1 MQFGL
6 SAPKR
11 NADGGY
17 MCSVREGTERM
28 FGRTAGKVLVLAQGE
43 AFSRIAFASRT
54 SRALTVLW
62 EGDALA
68 LFSLPE
74 VGCVLASGGQDVLCA
89 ARFFA
94 AVRRVPCALFPTQ
107 ATLDGVFE
115 RRAQVHILG
124 KAQDVALAEGE
135 LFCDEEL
142 LRASLAEGYARLL
155 LSRLALLEARMT
167 GLICRRPFGGQAYE
181 RAFALLEPVR
191 GELTAEQV
199 VEYNL
204 RMRLLERE
212 GAPVGEG
219 RALARLYCDAPQ
231 PSLWAQRALSAL
243 YYAFLGR
250 GKPRAFLVPDYRARA
265 ASSGAAYEALH
276 VPDAAEYAARA
287 LALERARGEL
297 YAEIVH
303 LRSAHAAQLRAV
315 RALGGG
321 QAPAPDLSKLVLL
334 PELVPDGMCAVLRD
348 FGLLEHL

>member
-115 RRAQVHILG
+115 RR
-124 KAQDVALAEGE
+124 
-135 LFCDEEL
+135 
-142 LRASLAEGYARLL
+142 RT
-155 LSRLALLEARMT
+155 SRLPKGSSSAMKNCCARRW
-167 GLICRRPFGGQAYE
+167 RRDMRGCCSPASRCWR
-181 RAFALLEPVR
+181 RA
-191 GELTAEQV
+191 
-199 VEYNL
+199 
-204 RMRLLERE
+204 
-212 GAPVGEG
+212 
-219 RALARLYCDAPQ
+219 
-231 PSLWAQRALSAL
+231 
-243 YYAFLGR
+243 
-250 GKPRAFLVPDYRARA
+250 
-265 ASSGAAYEALH
+265 
-276 VPDAAEYAARA
+276 
-287 LALERARGEL
+287 
-297 YAEIVH
+297 
-303 LRSAHAAQLRAV
+303 
-315 RALGGG
+315 
-321 QAPAPDLSKLVLL
+321 
-334 PELVPDGMCAVLRD
+334 
-348 FGLLEHL
+348 